1 MAEED
6 VDRFMNLD
14 IPDELHL
21 SRNLQTIA
29 ARYTT
34 GQLSEAE
41 YLPTMLVV
49 LAGNVME
56 LEDRLVALERK
67 AES

>member
-1 MAEED
+1 MGEEL
-6 VDRFMNLD
+6 DRFMNLD
-14 IPDELHL
+14 IPEELHL
-21 SRNLQTIA
+21 SRNIQTIA

-49 LAGNVME
+49 LAGNVMK
-56 LEDRLVALERK
+56 LEDRLVALEGK
-67 AES
+67 AQS